1 MVSHSSK
8 RQARVRPYSSDPVMP
23 TLAMT
28 STTGSLLLSNS
39 HPAAISRT
47 QMPTPRDSCQ
57 TPGSTNLH
65 QGISTQQPL
74 AIEQGHTQT
83 EVVPVISKAV
93 GDLMGSHPQAEGVQ
107 SLLGTPN
114 KACQMMGRDQ
124 NLAWVEEEL
133 VSMGAAKG
141 QTLAGVRRHPR
152 LRAQALLLCLG

>member
-1 MVSHSSK
+1 
-8 RQARVRPYSSDPVMP
+8 
-23 TLAMT
+23 
-28 STTGSLLLSNS
+28 
-39 HPAAISRT
+39 
-47 QMPTPRDSCQ
+47 MPTPRDSCQ

-83 EVVPVISKAV
+83 EVVPVTSKAV